1 MKKKKSVIKYYEK
14 ILRNDMDFDW
24 SSLMRLERFKISRM
38 LKCQEGASGFEY
50 EGQDQVRRDM
60 RICISLLDIILQEDS
75 YYKTWSTS
83 YAADLKMDID
93 FKTSRLNITRPK
105 NIKIPIHINTKNSW
119 RFGFPRDYKIA
130 DILLFDYRQK
140 KALCLYNKIRNRIF
154 NWWV

>member
-1 MKKKKSVIKYYEK
+1 MKNKKSVIKYYEK
-14 ILRNDMDFDW
+14 IDIDFDW
-24 SSLMRLERFKISRM
+24 PSLMRLERFKISRM
-38 LKCQEGASGFEY
+38 LKCQEEASGFEY

-75 YYKTWSTS
+75 YYKTWITS

-93 FKTSRLNITRPK
+93 FETSRLNITRPK